1 MRRSSIVVTNFLLRS
16 RVFDPSITEM
26 MDRPQPVSPH
36 LAVDL
41 ANLRRINRYFGSY
54 ALIRH
59 FLRRWL
65 RPGDTASI
73 LDLCTASADIPRLV
87 VDWARRASVA
97 VRVVGVDFQ
106 ESTLEIARGESRRYP
121 EIEFVCANVL
131 EFEPTETF
139 DLVFCSLALHHF
151 SDSDAEM
158 ILSRIQRFAAR
169 GLLVADI
176 ARSDLGAVGIYLL
189 TAAFLREPMTRFDA
203 RLSMKRAFSVAELR
217 GLATKAGWKNFGYRR
232 FPVSRQAIWLE
243 KAGALH
249 NS

>member
-1 MRRSSIVVTNFLLRS
+1 VVTNFFLRS
-16 RVFDPSITEM
+16 RAFDPSITEM
-26 MDRPQPVSPH
+26 MDRPQTVSAH
-36 LAVDL
+36 LTVDL

-65 RPGDTASI
+65 QPGDTASI
-73 LDLCTASADIPRLV
+73 LDLCTASADIPRFV
-87 VDWARRASVA
+87 VDWARRARVS

-106 ESTLEIARGESRRYP
+106 ESTLEIARRESRHYP
-121 EIEFVCANVL
+121 EIDLVCANVL
-131 EFEPTETF
+131 EFEPAETF

-151 SDSDAEM
+151 CDRDAE
-158 ILSRIQRFAAR
+158 LLLRRIRKFATR

-176 ARSDLGAVGIYLL
+176 ARSDLGVAGIYAL
-189 TAAFLREPMTRFDA
+189 TATLLREPMTRFDA

-217 GLATKAGWKNFGYRR
+217 ALAARAGWKSFGHRR

-249 NS
+249 DSQSFE

>member
-1 MRRSSIVVTNFLLRS
+1 
-16 RVFDPSITEM
+16 
-26 MDRPQPVSPH
+26 MDRPQPVSAH

-73 LDLCTASADIPRLV
+73 LDLCTASADIPRFV
-87 VDWARRASVA
+87 VDWARRGHVS
-97 VRVVGVDFQ
+97 VRVVGVDFR
-106 ESTLEIARGESRRYP
+106 ESTLEIARRESRHYP
-121 EIEFVCANVL
+121 EIDLVCANVL
-131 EFEPTETF
+131 EFEPAETF

-151 SDSDAEM
+151 CDRDAE
-158 ILSRIQRFAAR
+158 LLLRRVRKFATR

-176 ARSDLGAVGIYLL
+176 ARSDLGVVGIYAL
-189 TAAFLREPMTRFDA
+189 TVTLLREPMTRFDA

-217 GLATKAGWKNFGYRR
+217 ALAARAGWESFGHRR

-249 NS
+249 DSQSFE

>member
-1 MRRSSIVVTNFLLRS
+1 
-16 RVFDPSITEM
+16 M
-26 MDRPQPVSPH
+26 MDRPQPVSAH

-41 ANLRRINRYFGSY
+41 ANLKRINRYFGSY

-73 LDLCTASADIPRLV
+73 LDLCTASADIPRFV
-87 VDWARRASVA
+87 VDWARRAPVS
-97 VRVVGVDFQ
+97 VRVVGVDFR
-106 ESTLEIARGESRRYP
+106 ESTLEIARRESRHYP
-121 EIEFVCANVL
+121 EIEFICANVL
-131 EFEPTETF
+131 EFEPAETF

-151 SDSDAEM
+151 SDRDAE
-158 ILSRIQRFAAR
+158 LLLRRVRKFATR

-176 ARSDLGAVGIYLL
+176 ARSDFGALGIYAL
-189 TAAFLREPMTRFDA
+189 TATLLREPMTRFDA

-217 GLATKAGWKNFGYRR
+217 ALAVKAGWKNFGHRR

-243 KAGALH
+243 KPGALH
-249 NS
+249 DSQSFE